1 MSAHDVFYKIWRF
14 VRIPLAVVVVLLV
27 GLTIYRFP
35 YALEQ
40 RRAEEVVEFIR
51 AQKITLNDVNGVN
64 LPLAPDPAEVD
75 ATVEGVD
82 ANKNWIRDDVELA
95 IFERYPNDARI
106 RAAMLQYAMGL
117 QLELTQVFNSET
129 WVVAIQQ
136 TSRGYGCVYNNA
148 GDNPI
153 IFTMQKTEEIE
164 KLVLNTDQRNSQY
177 EKIEKFQRSFSIL
190 PGQDCDVRFDE
201 LDA

>member
-117 QLELTQVFNSET
+117 QLELHKYLIRRRGLSRYSKQVGDM
-129 WVVAIQQ
+129 VVFITTRAIIQLFLQ
-136 TSRGYGCVYNNA
+136 CKKPKRLKN
-148 GDNPI
+148 
-153 IFTMQKTEEIE
+153 
-164 KLVLNTDQRNSQY
+164 
-177 EKIEKFQRSFSIL
+177 
-190 PGQDCDVRFDE
+190 
-201 LDA
+201 